1 MIAGM
6 VQGYSISSLGEIFQE
21 LLCRLSIYSKFIEF
35 TLNMLNILNFFIY
48 FCQSVNIYSPWPY
61 PAKSIVKQLTQLFSH
76 MFIQAFTDYWS
87 VKTSGQLG
95 HMS

>member
-6 VQGYSISSLGEIFQE
+6 AQGYSISSLGEIFQE
-21 LLCRLSIYSKFIEF
+21 LLCRLSIYS
-35 TLNMLNILNFFIY
+35 NMLNILSFSSISKY
-48 FCQSVNIYSPWPY
+48 LQSMALSSQVNCKAIDS
-61 PAKSIVKQLTQLFSH
+61 ADLSH
-76 MFIQAFTDYWS
+76 VHSGITDYWG

>member
-6 VQGYSISSLGEIFQE
+6 VQGYSISSLGEIF
-21 LLCRLSIYSKFIEF
+21 SGIF
-35 TLNMLNILNFFIY
+35 
-48 FCQSVNIYSPWPY
+48 
-61 PAKSIVKQLTQLFSH
+61 LFPH

-95 HMS
+95 QVLNSWIL

>member
-1 MIAGM
+1 M
-6 VQGYSISSLGEIFQE
+6 VQGYSISSLGEIFQG
-21 LLCRLSIYSKFIEF
+21 LLCRLSIYSKFFE
-35 TLNMLNILNFFIY
+35 FFIY
-48 FCQSVNIYSPWPY
+48 FYQSVNINLAWPY
-61 PAKSIVKQLTQLFSH
+61 TADPIDCQLTQLFPH

>member
-1 MIAGM
+1 MA
-6 VQGYSISSLGEIFQE
+6 QGYSISSLGEIFQE
-21 LLCRLSIYSKFIEF
+21 LLCRLSIYS
-35 TLNMLNILNFFIY
+35 NMLNILNFSFISIK
-48 FCQSVNIYSPWPY
+48 SVNIYSPWPY